1 MHARRLLWALLAPA
15 LVAVHLQN
23 ADAQTV
29 VEGASKKVTVPCGKG
44 GVRVAGLSNQVTLT
58 GVCENVTVEGKS
70 NTVHIATLGRLTL
83 AGSSNRVYWKDGI
96 DGRMPRIDR
105 SGTDNVAER
114 RGGTTELKPA
124 AAASS
129 GGSSAVSITAEKDK
143 KATVVAGG
151 VVVDSEKGTST
162 RASEPKPA
170 GRATAPASSEP
181 APAAPPPPPPPP
193 PPPAAGS
200 TATLVFADNREERTV
215 DCEGRTVEV
224 LGNRNRLR
232 LRGSCAGVRVSGNVN
247 VVEVDLT
254 PIIATTGNE
263 NTVRYRDLIDGERP
277 KVANTGRD
285 NTIRRIE
292 P

>member
-1 MHARRLLWALLAPA
+1 MHARRLQWALLAPA
-15 LVAVHLQN
+15 LVAVQPQN
-23 ADAQTV
+23 SHAQTV
-29 VEGASKKVTVPCGKG
+29 VEGASKKVTVACGKA

-96 DGRMPRIDR
+96 DGRMPTIDR
-105 SGTDNVAER
+105 SGTDNLAER

-129 GGSSAVSITAEKDK
+129 GGSGSVRITAEKDK

-151 VVVDSEKGTST
+151 VVVDAEKGAPTTGATGS
-162 RASEPKPA
+162 KPA
-170 GRATAPASSEP
+170 GRATAPAASEP
-181 APAAPPPPPPPP
+181 APAAPSPPPPP
-193 PPPAAGS
+193 PPPAAA

-215 DCEGRTVEV
+215 DCEGRIVEV
-224 LGNRNRLR
+224 LGNRNRLT
-232 LRGSCAGVRVSGNVN
+232 LRGNCAGLRVSGNDN

-263 NTVRYRDLIDGERP
+263 NTVRYRDLVDGARP

-285 NTIRRIE
+285 NTIRRLE

>member
-15 LVAVHLQN
+15 LVTVHLQN

-29 VEGASKKVTVPCGKG
+29 VEGASKKVTVTCGKA

-129 GGSSAVSITAEKDK
+129 GGSSAVSITAEKDR

-151 VVVDSEKGTST
+151 VVVDAEKGAPT

-170 GRATAPASSEP
+170 ARATPPASSEP

-193 PPPAAGS
+193 PAAAGS

-215 DCEGRTVEV
+215 DCDGRTVEV
-224 LGNRNRLR
+224 VGNRNRLR
-232 LRGSCAGVRVSGNVN
+232 LRGSCAGLRVSGNDN
-247 VVEVDLT
+247 VVEVDLS

-263 NTVRYRDLIDGERP
+263 NTVRYRDLIDGARP

-285 NTIRRIE
+285 NRIRRIE